1 MGACAAK
8 DDTAELAAEL
18 AAAEEARRLAAEEE
32 AQRVINNKLDALI
45 ARDVTRALSA
55 LEIPQLKTAVDEYA
69 WLCDAPEWASELA
82 AAENRL
88 KRLQA
93 GDTVEVTLRMLC
105 APDEETVTAS
115 LNRGL
120 TVGEANRLIL
130 MQHGETV
137 LTAAQL
143 KCAAGENMVLKM
155 GEVEFLYDQSL
166 KATGV
171 EAGATLTVVIDQ
183 NAVETKVCILHCGA
197 YR

>member
-1 MGACAAK
+1 MPITANTVTYQKTMGACFAK
-8 DDTAELAAEL
+8 DDTAELAA
-18 AAAEEARRLAAEEE
+18 AEEAEIAA
-32 AQRVINNKLDALI
+32 RDRNNKLDALI

-137 LTAAQL
+137 LTAVQM

-155 GEVEFLYDQSL
+155 GETEFLYDQSL
-166 KATGV
+166 KAT
-171 EAGATLTVVIDQ
+171 
-183 NAVETKVCILHCGA
+183 AVLKLAPH
-197 YR
+197 

>member
-1 MGACAAK
+1 MGVCASKETEDQEAEKAK
-8 DDTAELAAEL
+8 VEAKK
-18 AAAEEARRLAAEEE
+18 AAA
-32 AQRVINNKLDALI
+32 QRKLDALI
-45 ARDVTRALSA
+45 ARDVTRALGA
-55 LEIPQLKTAVDEYA
+55 LEIPQLKAAVDRYA
-69 WLCDAPEWASELA
+69 WLCEAPEWASELA

-120 TVGEANRLIL
+120 TVGEAKRLIL
-130 MQHGETV
+130 AQHGETF
-137 LTAAQL
+137 LTAVQL
-143 KCAAGENMVLKM
+143 QCAAVDDMVLKM
-155 GEVEFLYDQSL
+155 GEAEFCLHDQSL
-166 KATGV
+166 KATDV
-171 EAGATLTVVIDQ
+171 ETGATLTVVIDR